1 MSSRVTRY
9 PGTEITAEEARAER
23 YLLTRY
29 QVELKY
35 SWSAGNAIS
44 RFLTGLR
51 DGELWGRRCTG
62 CGRTMIP
69 PRMYCEQ
76 CFRPTDEWVRLQD
89 AGRVVTYSVS
99 YVNADAS
106 RRREG
111 EEPIVEAGTGRI
123 LAWKDGIPLHYE
135 YTAGTAG
142 EAFLRGLKA
151 GRIVASKCGTCGEVR
166 LPPRTY
172 CLLCYGRTRV
182 DIELFHSGRIAAL
195 STAHLGVGGVTRLT
209 ARSRT
214 TFGFVTFEGVRGG
227 LVHRIVRDGR
237 REPRVGDP
245 VRPLFPRAEKRKGSI
260 LDLEGFRTQV
270 LR

>member
-1 MSSRVTRY
+1 MSSKVTRY

-35 SWSAGNAIS
+35 SWSAGKAIS

-62 CGRTMIP
+62 CERTMIP
-69 PRMYCEQ
+69 PRMYCEL

-111 EEPIVEAGTGRI
+111 EEPIVVAVVEIEGASPMMGM
-123 LAWKDGIPLHYE
+123 LH
-135 YTAGTAG
+135 
-142 EAFLRGLKA
+142 LL
-151 GRIVASKCGTCGEVR
+151 GEVS
-166 LPPRTY
+166 LEG
-172 CLLCYGRTRV
+172 LAVGMRV
-182 DIELFHSGRIAAL
+182 EAVWKPKGERRGAITDIVYFRPI
-195 STAHLGVGGVTRLT
+195 
-209 ARSRT
+209 
-214 TFGFVTFEGVRGG
+214 RGG
-227 LVHRIVRDGR
+227 LGR
-237 REPRVGDP
+237 P
-245 VRPLFPRAEKRKGSI
+245 
-260 LDLEGFRTQV
+260 
-270 LR
+270 